1 MNNKKGKE
9 PKIVISIIAIIL
21 LVTCGYLVTKKTS
34 MKGEGHII
42 VEVIDLH
49 GSKIKEKEL
58 DYYSGDDIISLIQ
71 SNFDNV
77 KFDGN
82 MIMNIESIVTPDD
95 WSTFIS
101 VYLNDEMSMVGLKEI
116 KFSDGDKLSLVETKF
131 E

>member
-42 VEVIDLH
+42 VEVIDLN

-58 DYYSGDDIISLIQ
+58 DYNSGDDIISLIQ

>member
-1 MNNKKGKE
+1 M

-21 LVTCGYLVTKKTS
+21 LVVCGYLTTKKAF

-42 VEVIDLH
+42 VEVIDLN

-58 DYYSGDDIISLIQ
+58 NYNTGDDILTLIQ
-71 SNFDNV
+71 NSFDNV
-77 KFDGN
+77 RFDGN
-82 MIMNIESIVTPDD
+82 MIMDIESITTPDD

-101 VYLNDEMSMVGLKEI
+101 VYVNDEMSMVGLQEI
-116 KFSDGDKLSLVETKF
+116 KFNDGDKLSLVETKF